1 MRQGKADLIAVG
13 PHTYDQAK
21 LMSVIDGEY
30 WSRLGWKHI
39 WKRWKYMKVI
49 SQGFWMFLA
58 GATTAVHGANSSR
71 CECSTHGYTT
81 CSICPAANEVG
92 SVTELWAKLNRTMRG
107 VLWRLL
113 SIIWLS
119 DIICILSA
127 YYLHII
133 CIFAQKCDIHG
144 KEFNNLKSTCV
155 IRLSTSNCT

>member
-1 MRQGKADLIAVG
+1 MQFPSWCNARARRIPLLLGLTHWIKPSSWV
-13 PHTYDQAK
+13 
-21 LMSVIDGEY
+21 
-30 WSRLGWKHI
+30 WSMENIEVVWDDNI
-39 WKRWKYMKVI
+39 WKRWKYVKVI
-49 SQGFWMFLA
+49 SQGVWMFLA

-92 SVTELWAKLNRTMRG
+92 SVTELWAKLNRTMCG

-127 YYLHII
+127 YLPRNVTSM
-133 CIFAQKCDIHG
+133 
-144 KEFNNLKSTCV
+144 ERRST
-155 IRLSTSNCT
+155 I